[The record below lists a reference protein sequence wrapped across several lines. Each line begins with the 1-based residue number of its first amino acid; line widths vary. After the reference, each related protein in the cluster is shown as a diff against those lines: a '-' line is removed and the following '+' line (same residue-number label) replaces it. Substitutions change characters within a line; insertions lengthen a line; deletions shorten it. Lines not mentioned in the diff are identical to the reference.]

1 MVQVDKTFQVQ
12 LIPSIKWL
20 FIKKRNSCSCIF
32 LLKRQE
38 LHSFTLNK
46 FLVWLKISIR
56 LGSYLYLRDDL
67 HYCYTKGVII
77 TLQDN

>member
-12 LIPSIKWL
+12 LTVNKMAV

-46 FLVWLKISIR
+46 FLFLKISIR

-67 HYCYTKGVII
+67 HY
-77 TLQDN
+77 